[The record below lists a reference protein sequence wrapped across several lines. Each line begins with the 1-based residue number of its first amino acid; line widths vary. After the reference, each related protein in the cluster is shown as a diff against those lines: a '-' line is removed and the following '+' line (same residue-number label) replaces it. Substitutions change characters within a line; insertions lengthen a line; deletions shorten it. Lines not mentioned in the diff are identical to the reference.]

1 MPRKSVRV
9 LSSKISFKGKVF
21 SVTTDEMIEPT
32 GVRAKRDVV
41 RHQGSVVVLAV
52 EDAKPEPRVLLARQ
66 YRYTADQFLWE
77 LPAGRIDEGEKPL
90 EAAKREL
97 AEETGFSA
105 KRWKK
110 ALTFYSS
117 PGFLDEVM
125 HLYLAEALKK
135 GKATPEEDEKISM
148 RFFPLSQVVRRITAG
163 KMNDGK
169 LIAGVL
175 WYALKRQQRQ

>member
-1 MPRKSVRV
+1 MPGKSARV
-9 LSSKISFKGKVF
+9 LSSKTSFKGKVF

-41 RHQGSVVVLAV
+41 RHQGSVVVLPV
-52 EDAKPEPRVLLARQ
+52 DDSGREPRVLLIRQ
-66 YRYTADQFLWE
+66 YRYTADEYLWE
-77 LPAGRIDEGEKPL
+77 LTAGRIDEGEKPL

-105 KRWKK
+105 RKWKK

-125 HLYLAEALKK
+125 HLYLAEALTA
-135 GKATPEEDEKISM
+135 GEATPEEDEKISM
-148 RFFPLSQVVRRITAG
+148 RFFPLSQVVRMIAAG

-175 WYALKRQQRQ
+175 WYAFKRGQNK